1 MLELFGSQRIHF
13 PIICIQ
19 ETWITDES
27 KLPLV
32 SIEGYNCYHVKP
44 TASSHGGL
52 ITYVDNSFE
61 VAVIKKIDFSTVWE
75 GFFLELKHSSLK
87 NKFVIGSIYK
97 PPRNNNN
104 ANNIYTFTTEIEPIL
119 QELSTANTEVLI
131 CGDYNINL
139 LKLAG
144 ESHLADFFDM
154 MLAHSFYPK
163 ITLPTR
169 VNNSSG
175 ATLID
180 NIFCKLSSHTISTT
194 SGIILDQLSDHYP
207 YFVSL
212 DNLFAIKANAPK
224 KVKQRLNS
232 PQALNNMLNFMKLND
247 ISSKLKTDLLQ
258 DPNVNYYILH
268 DHLKHTKDIFF
279 RINMSNFIS
288 TNIRKING

>member
-1 MLELFGSQRIHF
+1 M
-13 PIICIQ
+13 
-19 ETWITDES
+19 
-27 KLPLV
+27 
-32 SIEGYNCYHVKP
+32 SIEGYNCYYVKP

-52 ITYVDNSFE
+52 ITYVDNLFE
-61 VAVIKKIDFSTVWE
+61 VTVIKKIDFSTVWE
-75 GFFLELKHSSLK
+75 GLFLELKHGSLK
-87 NKFVIGSIYK
+87 NKFVIGNIYK
-97 PPRNNNN
+97 PPRDNNN
-104 ANNIYTFTTEIEPIL
+104 ANNIYNFTTEIEQIL

-212 DNLFAIKANAPK
+212 DNLSAIKANAPK
-224 KVKQRLNS
+224 KMKQRLNS
-232 PQALNNMLNFMKLND
+232 PQAMNNMLNYMKLND

-258 DPNVNYYILH
+258 DPNVNYDILH

-279 RINMSNFIS
+279 SE
-288 TNIRKING
+288 